1 MTPAEYRS
9 ELKRLGLSVRGARH
23 FLGVSERTSRR
34 WANGVHRIP
43 KSAAMTLTASTP
55 SAVKRAMSAQP
66 DRAD

>member
-1 MTPAEYRS
+1 MTPAQYRA

-55 SAVKRAMSAQP
+55 TTVKRAMSVQSE
-66 DRAD
+66 RAD